1 MKLWPAVTVLFHRTR
16 TDHF

>member
-1 MKLWPAVTVLFHRTR
+1 MKLWAAVTVLFHRTR